1 MLIDGLIKGDTFDEQ
16 GEKDHKMSAKDVE
29 ENSPAL
35 AKFLDDVLKAQDD
48 LKWIDQTVRNVNR
61 EKNLEK

>member
-1 MLIDGLIKGDTFDEQ
+1 MLFQ
-16 GEKDHKMSAKDVE
+16 GEKSHKMSAKDVE

-48 LKWIDQTVRNVNR
+48 LKWIDQTVRNVNH

>member
-1 MLIDGLIKGDTFDEQ
+1 
-16 GEKDHKMSAKDVE
+16 MSAKDVE